1 MQKDIYRTGRICYII
16 EETANYLISLL
27 ITGAYLAKL
36 TLSLGFSDGLTAL
49 LSSFVNL
56 GCVFQLFGIAVF
68 KGGSVK
74 RKVTLFYTIN
84 ELLFVLLYLTPFI
97 NVPHG
102 IRTAIFVVA
111 LLGGY
116 FLLNMATAARTN
128 WFMQLVANEK
138 RGSFTA
144 FKEAVSLVSGMV
156 FVFLLGSLVD
166 YFDAMGNETA
176 SMIFCGGII
185 FFLTVVHTLSLICAK
200 EKETEPAPRVSF
212 FKSTKD
218 VFSDKTI
225 IYIIGQGVL
234 WACCSAFSVPFFG
247 VYQVKEL
254 HFSMT
259 YIGLLSIFGAISRVL
274 ASVFLGRY
282 ADKNSFSKMLRICYF
297 IVGASFLA
305 TAFTTPKNGHVMFLI
320 HNILYSA
327 AMGGI
332 NSAQFN
338 LVFDLVPPEKRRNVL
353 CVKDTICGLFGFLAT
368 LLATPLLAVLQ
379 SAEISLFGVHI
390 YAQQV
395 LSFISFLGAAFLV
408 LYVSKLIQK
417 TAVITSE

>member
-16 EETANYLISLL
+16 EEAANYLISLL

-36 TLSLGFSDGLTAL
+36 TLSLGFSDGLTAI
-49 LSSFVNL
+49 LSAFVSL

-74 RKVTLFYTIN
+74 RKVTVFYTIN

-102 IRTAIFVVA
+102 VRAVLFIAA

-116 FLLNMATAARTN
+116 VLLNIATAARTN
-128 WFMQLVANEK
+128 WFMQLVADDK
-138 RGSFTA
+138 RGKFTA

-156 FVFLLGSLVD
+156 FLFLVGSLID
-166 YFDAMGNETA
+166 YFDAVGNTSA

-185 FFLTVVHTLSLICAK
+185 FFLTVVHTLSLIFAK
-200 EKETEPAPRVSF
+200 EKETEPVPSVSF
-212 FKSTKD
+212 LKSTKD
-218 VFSDKTI
+218 VFGDKTI
-225 IYIIGQGVL
+225 LYIIGQGVL
-234 WACCSAFSVPFFG
+234 WACCSAFSTPFFG
-247 VYQVKEL
+247 VYQIKEL
-254 HFSMT
+254 NFSMT
-259 YIGLLSIFGAISRVL
+259 YIGFLSIAGAASRIL

-282 ADKNSFSKMLRICYF
+282 ADKNSFAKMLRICYF
-297 IVGASFLA
+297 IVGVSFLA
-305 TAFTTPKNGHVMFLI
+305 TAFAVPKNGQVMFLI
-320 HNILYSA
+320 HTILFSA

-338 LVFDLVPPEKRRNVL
+338 LVFDLVPAEKRRNVL
-353 CVKDTICGLFGFLAT
+353 AVKDTICGLSGFLVT
-368 LLATPLLAVLQ
+368 LLTTPLLAFLQ
-379 SAEISLFGVHI
+379 NAEISLFGEHI

-395 LSFISFLGAAFLV
+395 LSFISLLAAVCLV
-408 LYVSKLIQK
+408 LFVSKLIQK
-417 TAVITSE
+417 TAVITRE